1 MNTGQWNWFEI
12 LGSEHSSSGE
22 GEWTVEQW
30 KTLPS
35 ALWNYRPKAAPAK
48 PKMRI
53 CHWLLRH
60 LRSWWF
66 SLVNGASV
74 TICEKPRIG
83 GGNFQAIQL
92 HPGRG
97 NLDYCSMQHTP
108 WSLPFCL
115 QGFRRWSS
123 GPQMTR
129 AREAAETIHLWEVR
143 EVRNTRTHNNDI
155 IKSQFTFITKVE
167 TGDNDMTMTTNQQ
180 MWMTMTQQWSMQ
192 PWFHINI
199 GWQR

>member
-12 LGSEHSSSGE
+12 LGSEHSSSE

-155 IKSQFTFITKVE
+155 IKSLLLLLKSKQV
-167 TGDNDMTMTTNQQ
+167 TMT
-180 MWMTMTQQWSMQ
+180 WQWRQ
-192 PWFHINI
+192 INKC
-199 GWQR
+199 GWQWLNNDQCNHGSIST